1 MKSWFQSLL
10 FQTVNFCTATRRALE
25 KVLAVQLAAE
35 AAAEVGGC
43 MYNLTHSLK
52 VPGFNP
58 RAL

>member
-43 MYNLTHSLK
+43 TT
-52 VPGFNP
+52 
-58 RAL
+58 